1 MEARDVGGRSSL
13 EGGVKIAAG
22 CRVGGQV
29 TASITEDEEGSN
41 EDGEDIVQEGRGLV
55 MEGKTGE
62 ESSIAMVVVRG

>member
-1 MEARDVGGRSSL
+1 M
-13 EGGVKIAAG
+13 KIAAG
-22 CRVGGQV
+22 CGVGGRV